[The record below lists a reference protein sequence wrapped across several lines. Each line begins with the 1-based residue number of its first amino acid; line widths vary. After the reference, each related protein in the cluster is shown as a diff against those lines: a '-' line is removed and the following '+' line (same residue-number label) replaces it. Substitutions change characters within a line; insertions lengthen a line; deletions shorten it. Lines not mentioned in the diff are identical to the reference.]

1 MKFKAVFSLESH
13 TPLIHFE
20 SSNILGLR
28 PTELKSKFDKFLI
41 NNDYVPS
48 SKIITS
54 DDGKKYLK
62 YKVKLKNI
70 IKDIQQ
76 INRNNRREETYPFY
90 FGNMGNDYHNG
101 DKKLVFFENI
111 DVEFFCLDKE
121 LLGII
126 KDRFEEFISITN
138 FGTRQNKGYGGFY
151 LKKEF
156 DERYIRGYKF
166 CIKQKDYKKA
176 MNQVELFYKFLR
188 SGINLPRSN
197 PFYTKPAIWK
207 YFNEQ
212 GIVWE
217 KKAIKS
223 HCFENQLHTQQQT
236 HSYPDILVDNGNEKI
251 VRDLF
256 GLSTLQKWSSYGLNV
271 TKTNQRIKRFK
282 SPLMFK
288 FIKVKDGFDVYFF
301 KENRKEEKLED
312 FCGETFTICAGNC
325 NLNLEVAEFDLEI
338 FLDWVYKRRRNLLSQ
353 LSSDTNTKE
362 YSVINKILNSL
373 KRVN

>member
-20 SSNILGLR
+20 NSNILGLR

-121 LLGII
+121 LLSII
-126 KDRFEEFISITN
+126 KKRFEEFISITN
-138 FGTRQNKGYGGFY
+138 FGTRQNKGYGSFY
-151 LKKEF
+151 LDKEY
-156 DERYIRGYKF
+156 DEKYIKGYKVF
-166 CIKQKDYKKA
+166 ISNDDYKKA

-236 HSYPDILVDNGNEKI
+236 HNYPDILVDDGDEKI

-256 GLSTLQKWSSYGLNV
+256 GLSVAQDWKSYEVTV
-271 TKTNQRIKRFK
+271 TKENQDIKRFK

-288 FIKVKDGFDVYFF
+288 FIKRANGYDVYIF

-312 FCGETFTICAGNC
+312 FCGKSFVVNAGNC
-325 NLNLEVAEFDLEI
+325 SFNLEVAEFDLEI